1 MENEYKTIL
10 YKVED
15 GIATVIL
22 NRPAALNAF
31 DSQMRTDLSKVW
43 QEIEKDDEVKVGIV
57 TGAGRAFCSGLD
69 LKEASSR
76 ERDSQAAPESEVP
89 FGDIIPSKL
98 TKPIIAAING
108 PAAGGGL
115 GLALACDVAICS
127 EEAVFVAPFAARGLM
142 DAQTVTLLMKKVPPV
157 WAMWMCLSA
166 ERLDAHTARNIGIVK
181 EVLPRDQLMS
191 RADEMAERLTNHSL
205 DALRAIKEKM
215 LATLYGTVDEA
226 MNQIGPMEQTLRNS
240 AARTEGMSAF
250 AEKRR
255 PRFN

>member
-1 MENEYKTIL
+1 MENDYKTII

-15 GIATVIL
+15 GIATVTL

-31 DSQMRTDLSKVW
+31 DSQMRRDLSVVW
-43 QEIEKDDEVKVGIV
+43 RELGEDDEVKVGIV

-76 ERDSQAAPESEVP
+76 ERDNQEAPESEVP
-89 FGDIIPSKL
+89 FGDIIPSRL

-127 EEAVFVAPFAARGLM
+127 EEAVFVAPFTARGLM
-142 DAQTVTLLMKKVPPV
+142 DAQTVTLLMRKAPPV

-166 ERLDAHTARNIGIVK
+166 ERFDAQTAQNIGIVK
-181 EVLPRDQLMS
+181 EVTPRDQLMS
-191 RADEMAERLTNHSL
+191 RADEMAERLTSHSL
-205 DALRAIKEKM
+205 DVLRAIKEKM
-215 LATLYGTVDEA
+215 LAALYGTVDGA
-226 MNQIGPMEQTLRNS
+226 MKEIGPMEQALRDGS
-240 AARTEGMSAF
+240 AQTEGMSAF

-255 PRFN
+255 PRFD

>member
-1 MENEYKTIL
+1 MDNEYKTIL
-10 YKVED
+10 YRVED
-15 GIATVIL
+15 GIATVTL
-22 NRPAALNAF
+22 NRPTALNAF

-43 QEIEKDDEVKVGIV
+43 QEIEKDDEVKVSIV

-76 ERDSQAAPESEVP
+76 ERDSQGAPESEVP

-166 ERLDAHTARNIGIVK
+166 ERFDAHTARNIGIVK

-226 MNQIGPMEQTLRNS
+226 ISQIGPMEQTLRNS